1 MATSV
6 RRILRNYAW
15 YFLIWTVIGLFFF
28 SQSMTQKFFSRE
40 PTPWW
45 HYLVSWLVGV
55 YIWALLTPL
64 VLWLGNRLPFK
75 RRNWLRRGAL
85 HLLLSIVISLLGLTF
100 EASVLSRVGVFPAI
114 MTGFLPTLIFLLMI
128 GFHQGVMTYF
138 TLLGIQ
144 RGISYYRQYQER
156 EQQALRLELHTSEL
170 KTQLANAQLS
180 ALKMQLQPHFLFN
193 TLNAIMVLVRQQ
205 KGRQAEEM
213 LARLGDLL
221 RCVLEDVDAQEV
233 PLRRELEYLQL
244 YLSIEQVRFPD
255 RLHAEIFADAAIL
268 DAAVPQMG
276 LQPIVENAIRHGLG
290 RSSAA
295 GRIQISATRVGDTLE
310 IKIKDDGPGF
320 PRDQPSQDR
329 GIGLTN
335 TRARLKQLYGDA
347 AKLSAGNGEDGGAIV
362 TMVIPYRLAPETSER
377 EVIEIHALHNADR

>member
-1 MATSV
+1 MAISA

-64 VLWLGNRLPFK
+64 VLWLGNRLPLK

-100 EASVLSRVGVFPAI
+100 EASILSRVGVFPAI

-138 TLLGIQ
+138 TVMGIQ
-144 RGISYYRQYQER
+144 YGVGYYRQYQER

-233 PLRRELEYLQL
+233 ALRRELEYLQL

-255 RLHAEIFADAAIL
+255 RLHAEIFADPAIL

-295 GRIQISATRVGDTLE
+295 GRIQISAARVSDTLE

-320 PRDQPSQDR
+320 SRDRPSQGR
-329 GIGLTN
+329 GIGLAN
-335 TRARLKQLYGDA
+335 TGARLKQLYGDA
-347 AKLSAGNGEDGGAIV
+347 AKLSIGNAEDGGAIV